1 MDQNLALL
9 STGTGGT
16 ILGVLI
22 LLYRTF
28 NKKRLRSSCCGYK
41 VEVSMDV
48 SDISPEATKSE
59 SMTSPS
65 FAVENPLG
73 SNHPKHPVIEVLS

>member
-16 ILGVLI
+16 VLGVLI

-28 NKKRLRSSCCGYK
+28 NKKKLRSNCCGYK
-41 VEVSMDV
+41 IEASMEV
-48 SDISPEATKSE
+48 SDISPEVARSE
-59 SMTSPS
+59 NKISSS

-73 SNHPKHPVIEVLS
+73 QTPIVVLS

>member
-16 ILGVLI
+16 VLGVLI

-48 SDISPEATKSE
+48 SDISPDATKSE
-59 SMTSPS
+59 NTVSPS
-65 FAVENPLG
+65 FAVENPL
-73 SNHPKHPVIEVLS
+73 HPKHPVIEVLS